1 MIKIQITANAYEVL
15 LVLDIQKINKVNKLL
30 QKLME
35 IIHTINYGDK
45 VKTKISF
52 KANKSVLQV
61 TVRRKT
67 AV

>member
-35 IIHTINYGDK
+35 IIHTINDGDK
-45 VKTKISF
+45 VKTKINF
-52 KANKSVLQV
+52 KAN
-61 TVRRKT
+61 
-67 AV
+67 